1 MNNTLVIIVGP
12 TAIGKTSVSIEIAEA
27 FNTEIISADSRQVY
41 SELCIGTA
49 VPGEEESRRV
59 PHHFIQSKSIY
70 DYYNASMFEEEV
82 SVLLESLFQ
91 KHSRVIMTGGSGLYI
106 KAVCD
111 GIDELPRVDMDVRE
125 QLIRKYETEGVES
138 LRFMLRSVDPEYY
151 KQADLR
157 NPKRLLKALEVSVMT
172 GKPYSSFLTNKKKKR
187 PFNMIKI
194 GLNME
199 RGLLYE
205 RINARVDQMI
215 EQGLVE
221 EAREFYD
228 VFRKDKLNALNTVGY
243 KELFEYFEGIHSKA
257 VAIDLIK
264 RNTRRYARK
273 QLTWFSKDAGINW
286 FHPVD
291 IQKIIDFINVKTR

>member
-1 MNNTLVIIVGP
+1 MDNTLVVVVGP
-12 TAIGKTSVSIEIAEA
+12 TAIGKTSVSIKIAEA

-49 VPGEEESRRV
+49 VPGEEELRRI
-59 PHHFIQSKSIY
+59 PHYFIQNKSIF

-82 SVLLESLFQ
+82 SGLLESLFQ

-111 GIDELPRVDMDVRE
+111 GIDELPRIDMTVRE

-151 KQADLR
+151 KQADLK

-172 GKPYSSFLTNKKKKR
+172 GKPYSSFLTNEKKKR
-187 PFNMIKI
+187 PFSIIKI

-199 RGLLYE
+199 RRLLYE
-205 RINARVDQMI
+205 RINARVDHMI

-221 EAREFYD
+221 ETRGFYD

-243 KELFEYFEGIHSKA
+243 KELFEYFDGIHSKE

-273 QLTWFSKDAGINW
+273 QLTWFSKDTEINW
-286 FHPVD
+286 FHPVE
-291 IQKIIDFINVKTR
+291 IQKIIDFINVRPR

>member
-12 TAIGKTSVSIEIAEA
+12 TAIGKTNVSIEIAEA
-27 FNTEIISADSRQVY
+27 INTEIISADSRQIY

-49 VPGEEESRRV
+49 VPTEEELHRV
-59 PHHFIQSKSIY
+59 PHHFIQNKSIY

-82 SVLLESLFQ
+82 SGLLESLFQ
-91 KHSRVIMTGGSGLYI
+91 KHFQVIMTGGSGLYI

-111 GIDELPRVDMDVRE
+111 GIDELPRIDMNVRE

-151 KQADLR
+151 KQADLK

-172 GKPYSSFLTNKKKKR
+172 GKPYSSFLTQEKKKR

-199 RGLLYE
+199 RKVLYE

-215 EQGLVE
+215 EQGLAE
-221 EAREFYD
+221 EARSFYD
-228 VFRKDKLNALNTVGY
+228 VFKKKKLNALNTVGY
-243 KELFEYFEGIHSKA
+243 KELFDFFDGIHSKET
-257 VAIDLIK
+257 AIDLIK

-273 QLTWFSKDAGINW
+273 QLTWFSKDTEINW
-286 FHPVD
+286 FHPNE
-291 IQKIIDFINVKTR
+291 IQRIIDFINIKLR